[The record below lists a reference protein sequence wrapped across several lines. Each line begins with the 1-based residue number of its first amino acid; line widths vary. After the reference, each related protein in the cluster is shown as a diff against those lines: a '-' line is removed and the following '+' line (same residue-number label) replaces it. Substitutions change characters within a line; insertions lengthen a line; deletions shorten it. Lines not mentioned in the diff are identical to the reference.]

1 MLADAVIS
9 GSNLKPAGSGN
20 LGRQERV
27 EGAGIRENKQTSYS
41 VVDHEAQQKFNIA
54 LVSLKGKGAEGMKLE
69 PDLKDSYRKRR
80 LLF

>member
-27 EGAGIRENKQTSYS
+27 EGAGIREK
-41 VVDHEAQQKFNIA
+41 
-54 LVSLKGKGAEGMKLE
+54 
-69 PDLKDSYRKRR
+69 
-80 LLF
+80 